1 MALNDMFKQL
11 VPAVGMDLERPASR
25 RRLRDG
31 SASHGDQSAQKA
43 DQAHLKRTLVHDAQ
57 LRQLFSVVEDAW
69 KISSKS
75 TVAQTTM
82 AALNGWHAADP
93 GRGKEH
99 PNGAPSAA
107 VAIGFLQGLLATSLM
122 FKNFRA
128 MSHSNKCSNLN
139 FFSSR
144 QR

>member
-31 SASHGDQSAQKA
+31 SASNGDQSAQKT
-43 DQAHLKRTLVHDAQ
+43 DKAHLKLTLVHDAQ

-128 MSHSNKCSNLN
+128 TSHSNKCSNLN

>member
-31 SASHGDQSAQKA
+31 SVSNGDQSAQKT
-43 DQAHLKRTLVHDAQ
+43 DKAHLKLSLVHDAQ
-57 LRQLFSVVEDAW
+57 LRQLFAVVENAW
-69 KISSKS
+69 KISSNS

-99 PNGAPSAA
+99 PNGAPSTA
-107 VAIGFLQGLLATSLM
+107 VAIGCLPQCLM

-128 MSHSNKCSNLN
+128 TSHSNKCSNLN